1 MSGLTSQPAL
11 GSIVSIMKQNHQDPK
26 LDEEAIRTL
35 SLYWE
40 QVRQNY
46 HAFETDFK
54 GGSSDVYLHQMP
66 GGQFTNLKEQA
77 RSLGITTDKWG
88 MVANKYSEVN
98 QLFGDIV
105 KVTPSSKIV
114 GDMAL
119 YMIANDL
126 SKEDVLDPKKE
137 ISFPASVIEFFK
149 GEIGIP
155 QGGFPKEL
163 QKKVLGDTKPLT
175 KRPGEILESIDLD
188 KEAENLE
195 DETEM
200 QINQTHL
207 ASYLMYPKV
216 FKDYVDHFKEFSDTS
231 ILSTELF
238 FYGPQQ
244 DKEYDFT
251 S

>member
-1 MSGLTSQPAL
+1 M
-11 GSIVSIMKQNHQDPK
+11 
-26 LDEEAIRTL
+26 
-35 SLYWE
+35 
-40 QVRQNY
+40 
-46 HAFETDFK
+46 
-54 GGSSDVYLHQMP
+54 
-66 GGQFTNLKEQA
+66 
-77 RSLGITTDKWG
+77 
-88 MVANKYSEVN
+88 
-98 QLFGDIV
+98 

-149 GEIGIP
+149 GDIGIP
-155 QGGFPKEL
+155 HGGFPKEL

-175 KRPGEILESIDLD
+175 KRPGEVLESVDLD
-188 KEAENLE
+188 KEAKNLE
-195 DETEM
+195 DEIGM
-200 QINQTHL
+200 KVNQTHL

-244 DKEYDFT
+244 DKEYTIEIDKGKNLILRYLAK
-251 S
+251 SEVNSLSLIHI